1 MDELKI
7 NVEKGASGAGIL
19 RLNGPLTLNTLF
31 EFQDLARKE
40 TAPALVLDLSNVP
53 YMDSAGL
60 GAVLGVLASCQ
71 RHGRGFGVACVSDR
85 IKTLFT
91 VGHVDG
97 LIPTFD
103 SVEIAESRIVKSA
116 SA

>member
-7 NVEKGASGAGIL
+7 NVEKGSSGASIF
-19 RLNGPLTLNTLF
+19 RLNGPLTINTLF
-31 EFQDLARKE
+31 DFQDRARKE
-40 TAPALVLDLSNVP
+40 PAPAIVIDLSAVP

-71 RHGRGFGVACVSDR
+71 RNGRGFGLACVTER

-97 LIPTFD
+97 LIPVYDT
-103 SVEIAESRIVKSA
+103 VEIAESRVVKSA

>member
-7 NVEKGASGAGIL
+7 EVQKGASGAGIL
-19 RLNGPLTLNTLF
+19 RLKGPLTLNSLF
-31 EFQDLARKE
+31 EFQDVARKE
-40 TAPALVLDLSNVP
+40 ASPAIVLDLSGVP

-71 RHGRGFGVACVSDR
+71 RHGRGFGVTGVSDR
-85 IKTLFT
+85 LKTLFT
-91 VGHVDG
+91 VAHVDG
-97 LIPTFD
+97 LIPIYD
-103 SVEIAESRIVKSA
+103 SVESAESRLKKSV

>member
-7 NVEKGASGAGIL
+7 AVRKGASGAAIIH
-19 RLNGPLTLNTLF
+19 LNGPLTLNTLF

-40 TAPALVLDLSNVP
+40 SSPALILDLSAVP

-71 RHGRGFGVACVSDR
+71 RHGRGFGVTGVTDR

-91 VGHVDG
+91 VGRVDG

-103 SVEIAESRIVKSA
+103 SVETAEARLKKSA

>member
-7 NVEKGASGAGIL
+7 NTEKGASGAVII

-31 EFQDLARKE
+31 DFQDMVRKE
-40 TAPALVLDLSNVP
+40 TASIVLDLSAVP

-60 GAVLGVLASCQ
+60 GAVLGALASCQ
-71 RHGRGFGVACVSDR
+71 RHGRGFAVACVNDR
-85 IKTLFT
+85 IRTLFV

-97 LIPTFD
+97 LIPAFD
-103 SVEIAESRIVKSA
+103 SVEIAESRIAKPA

>member
-1 MDELKI
+1 MDELRI
-7 NVEKGASGAGIL
+7 HVDKGASGASVF
-19 RLNGPLTLNTLF
+19 RLTGPLTINTLF
-31 EFQDLARKE
+31 DFQDLARKE
-40 TAPALVLDLSNVP
+40 TAPAFVLDLSSVP

-71 RHGRGFGVACVSDR
+71 RHGRGFGVAGVNDR
-85 IKTLFT
+85 IKTLFS

-97 LIPTFD
+97 LIPIFD
-103 SVEIAESRIVKSA
+103 SVEVAESRVVKSA

>member
-1 MDELKI
+1 MDELRI
-7 NVEKGASGAGIL
+7 NVDKGASSAAIY
-19 RLNGPLTLNTLF
+19 RLNGTLTIGTLF
-31 EFQDLARKE
+31 DFQDLARKE
-40 TAPALVLDLSNVP
+40 TAPAIVVDLSNVP

-71 RHGRGFGVACVSDR
+71 RHGRGFGLACVNDR

-97 LIPTFD
+97 LIPCFD
-103 SVEIAESRIVKSA
+103 SVEIAESKLAKSA

>member
-7 NVEKGASGAGIL
+7 NVEKGASGAAIY
-19 RLNGPLTLNTLF
+19 RLNGALTLNTLF
-31 EFQDLARKE
+31 DFQDTARKE
-40 TAPALVLDLSNVP
+40 TASAVVLDLSGVP

-71 RHGRGFGVACVSDR
+71 RHGRGFGLACVNDR

-97 LIPTFD
+97 LIPCFD
-103 SVEIAESRIVKSA
+103 SVEIAESKLVKSA